1 MKKRILIIED
11 EKEISLI
18 MKMRLEAAGYEVLQA
33 FDGAD
38 GLQKAKTASPDLIL
52 LDLILP
58 KMSGAQILDEL
69 KEDRLHRK
77 MPVIIVTG
85 LAQEL
90 GTIKS
95 SAAKA
100 EAYFL
105 KPFDTVELMAT
116 IADFLKDPPPPSA
129 PEA

>member
-11 EKEISLI
+11 EREISLI

-38 GLQKAKTASPDLIL
+38 GLEKAKTGQPDLVL

-58 KMSGAQILDEL
+58 KISGLQILDDL
-69 KEDRLHRK
+69 KSDSHSSRV
-77 MPVIIVTG
+77 PVIIVTG

-90 GTIKS
+90 ESVKAS
-95 SAAKA
+95 VAKA

-116 IADFLKDPPPPSA
+116 IADFLKDPSRP
-129 PEA
+129 